1 MDQKLLF
8 LFIFIYLNLLPAQ
21 ENSRY
26 WIYFKDKPSFSD
38 SGVLYSPYVTLT
50 DRAVQRRLLRTSSLN
65 FDQTDVPVS
74 PLYISVLENL
84 GIKIHQKSRWLNA
97 VSAYL
102 NDIPIQDLTNLPFV
116 KKVEPVRI
124 MNAQQS
130 KNSVPII
137 LPKVTQEDYGSSWN
151 QNQMI
156 GIPFAHQLGHHGEG
170 VLIALFDTG
179 FILEHDA
186 LKNTKVKATWDFVN
200 NDENVAN
207 ENGDVANQHN
217 HGTEVLGV
225 IAGYLPGQLIGPAY
239 ASEYLLAKTDDL
251 TSESHVEEDN
261 WVAAA
266 EWAEGLGADIISTS
280 LVYDYDLGYTYEDM
294 DGNTTI
300 VTRAA
305 DLAVKKGV
313 SVFSSAGNEGDTAW
327 RYIVAPADGDSVI
340 AIGGVRADGSR
351 HAASSVG
358 PTSDGRIKPD
368 LMAQAQG
375 VYTVNANSINGYTGL
390 SGTSY
395 SCPLGAGAGAILLS
409 VYPSLT
415 PMALR
420 DTLIQNATRFEDPD
434 TLYGYGLIDLE
445 KIMTKLIPKP
455 GVSVANLSLNLLE
468 GRNEV
473 AWIAVEEILNDKW
486 MINRKKLGE
495 DYQVVGEI
503 NGRELGLSPMS
514 YSFIDFDVN
523 GGEVFTYLLA
533 AQLYSGELIIAD
545 TILSQSLQ
553 ATSITLLNNSPNP
566 FNSETQIIFG
576 LNRLQNVSLKI
587 YDIRG
592 SLIKVLI
599 DDQSMAVQYHHLSW
613 DGTNDRD
620 QGVSSGTYYLRLET
634 EDSYKMKK
642 IMLIK

>member
-1 MDQKLLF
+1 MHQKLLF
-8 LFIFIYLNLLPAQ
+8 LFIFFYLNQLPAQ

-38 SGVLYSPYVTLT
+38 RGVLYSPYVTLT
-50 DRAVQRRLLRTSSLN
+50 DRAIQRRLLRTSSVN
-65 FDQTDVPVS
+65 FDQTDFPVS
-74 PLYISVLENL
+74 PLYINVLVNL

-102 NDIPIQDLTNLPFV
+102 NDIPIQDLINLPFV
-116 KKVEPVRI
+116 KKVEPVR
-124 MNAQQS
+124 MMKAQQS
-130 KNSVPII
+130 KNSKPII

-156 GIPFAHQLGHHGEG
+156 GIPFAHQLGYHGEDI
-170 VLIALFDTG
+170 LIALFDTG

-225 IAGYLPGQLIGPAY
+225 IAGYIPGQLIGPAY
-239 ASEYLLAKTDDL
+239 ASEYLLAKTEDL

-280 LVYDYDLGYTYEDM
+280 VVYTLDYSYEDM

-300 VTRAA
+300 ITRAA

-313 SVFSSAGNEGDTAW
+313 SVFSSAGNEGYTAW
-327 RYIVAPADGDSVI
+327 RYIAAPADGDSVI

-368 LMAQAQG
+368 LMAQSQS
-375 VYTVNANSINGYTGL
+375 VYTVSVYSNNGYTGV

-395 SCPLGAGAGAILLS
+395 SCPLGAGVGAILLS

-420 DTLIQNATRFEDPD
+420 DTLVQNATQFENPD
-434 TLYGYGLIDLE
+434 TLSGYGLIDLE
-445 KIMTKLIPKP
+445 KILVKLIPKP
-455 GVSVANLSLNLLE
+455 GVSVDNLSLNLLE
-468 GRNEV
+468 GRNELT
-473 AWIAVEEILNDKW
+473 WIAVEEISNEKW
-486 MINRKKLGE
+486 VISRKEFGE

-503 NGRELGLSPMS
+503 SGRELGLSPLT

-523 GGEVFTYLLA
+523 GGEIITYLLA

-545 TILSQSLQ
+545 TIRSQSLQ

-566 FNSETQIIFG
+566 FNSETQLIFG

-592 SLIKVLI
+592 RLIKILI
-599 DDQSMAVQYHHLSW
+599 DDQSMAVQYHHLFW
-613 DGTNDRD
+613 DGTND
-620 QGVSSGTYYLRLET
+620 QNQTVSSGTYYLRLET

-642 IMLIK
+642 IMLLK